1 MSISLGPGIL
11 MDLESITW
19 HERQQCEDK
28 PGSVCRATLIIKVA
42 RQKID
47 KACVSFVVN
56 KQKIKVED
64 L

>member
-1 MSISLGPGIL
+1 
-11 MDLESITW
+11 MDLESIMG

-28 PGSVCRATLIIKVA
+28 PGSVCRATLIFKVA
-42 RQKID
+42 RQKIV
-47 KACVSFVVN
+47 KACLSCVVN

>member
-1 MSISLGPGIL
+1 
-11 MDLESITW
+11 MDLESIMG

-28 PGSVCRATLIIKVA
+28 PGSVCRATLIFKVA

-47 KACVSFVVN
+47 KACLSCVVN